1 VSSIK
6 GYVAGLVGTTRARV
20 DLFQA
25 DVEYRMF
32 RLVAMIMWSIVAFL
46 CLSIG
51 FTFAMLT
58 IIFGFDL
65 PPRYAFGIPALVLL
79 AVGAFGVIMFRF
91 KKASKFHSTK
101 HRDS

>member
-1 VSSIK
+1 
-6 GYVAGLVGTTRARV
+6 
-20 DLFQA
+20 
-25 DVEYRMF
+25 
-32 RLVAMIMWSIVAFL
+32 
-46 CLSIG
+46 
-51 FTFAMLT
+51 MLT